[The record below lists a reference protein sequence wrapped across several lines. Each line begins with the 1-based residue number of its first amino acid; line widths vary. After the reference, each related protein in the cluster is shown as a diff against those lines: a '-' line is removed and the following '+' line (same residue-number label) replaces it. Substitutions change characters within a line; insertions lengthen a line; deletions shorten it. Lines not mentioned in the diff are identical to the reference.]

1 MKLRYTTRDLLWL
14 SLVVAILLTWHL
26 NNRWDEQRH
35 PLPNS
40 LRHSEQLHEG
50 VKARTPVPSTS
61 GRNTTGPS
69 R

>member
-26 NNRWDEQRH
+26 
-35 PLPNS
+35 NS